1 MKKRIFIAFIG
12 VLFLGGALAGI
23 KYLQIDK
30 MMAQSA
36 QHRPQAQAVTSTE
49 VKQETWEQT
58 LTAVGSLS
66 AVQGVTVAAELSGK
80 VVEIDFTSGADVDA
94 GALLVRQDATTEEA
108 LLPGAEA
115 TLRLAETRLARV
127 ERLLADD
134 AVSQSEVDEAL
145 AQRQQALAEVKN
157 LRATLAKKQV
167 RAPFSGR
174 LGIRQV
180 NLGQMLEAGNEIV
193 VLQSLDP
200 IYVDFKVPQQQL
212 PLLKEGLEVRV
223 TTEELKTE
231 PLVGKVTTIS
241 PKVDETTRNIPVQGV
256 LRNPDQNL
264 RPGMYVD
271 VTVVL
276 PEPKEVLVIP
286 ITAIL
291 YAPFGNSVF
300 VIEPADTGQDG
311 TPTNEASAAPPP
323 LQLRQQFVRIGEKRG
338 DFAEVLSGLKNG
350 ERVVTTGVFKLRN
363 GQPVKIDNS
372 LQPDFERNPQPSNK

>member
-1 MKKRIFIAFIG
+1 L
-12 VLFLGGALAGI
+12 V
-23 KYLQIDK
+23 
-30 MMAQSA
+30 
-36 QHRPQAQAVTSTE
+36 
-49 VKQETWEQT
+49 EQ
-58 LTAVGSLS
+58 
-66 AVQGVTVAAELSGK
+66 
-80 VVEIDFTSGADVDA
+80 
-94 GALLVRQDATTEEA
+94 
-108 LLPGAEA
+108 
-115 TLRLAETRLARV
+115 
-127 ERLLADD
+127 
-134 AVSQSEVDEAL
+134 
-145 AQRQQALAEVKN
+145 EVKN
-157 LRATLAKKQV
+157 LRATIAKKQV

-200 IYVDFKVPQQQL
+200 IYVDFKVPQQQI

-231 PLVGKVTTIS
+231 PRVGKVTTIS
-241 PKVDETTRNIPVQGV
+241 PKVDETTRNIPVQG
-256 LRNPDQNL
+256 LLHNPDQHL

-276 PEPKEVLVIP
+276 PEPKDVLVIP

-300 VIEPADTGQDG
+300 VIEPAETGQDG
-311 TPTNEASAAPPP
+311 APAQAKDASAEPPP

-372 LQPDFERNPQPSNK
+372 LQPDFERNPKPSNK